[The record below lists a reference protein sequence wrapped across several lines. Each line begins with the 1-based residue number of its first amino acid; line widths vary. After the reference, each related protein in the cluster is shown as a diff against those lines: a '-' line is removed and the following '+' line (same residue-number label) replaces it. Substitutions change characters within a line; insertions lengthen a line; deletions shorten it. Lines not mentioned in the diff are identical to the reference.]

1 MIMIMM
7 LKEAG
12 IGSCVRKEDRQPRK
26 WNLRRF
32 MTRIYNKNI

>member
-12 IGSCVRKEDRQPRK
+12 IGSCVRKDRQPRK
-26 WNLRRF
+26 WDLRRF
-32 MTRIYNKNI
+32 MTRIYKKNI